1 MDGLKLIG
9 KFRIENL
16 NTGETRE
23 VTNTIHNAGLAMI
36 TNLIGSFST
45 PTGSRFTHVALGTG
59 SSTIN
64 SSNVTLGAEAMR
76 SGATLSQQTTSVT
89 NDTLRLIGSFVGDT
103 TETLNEAGIFNNPA
117 ANVGSML
124 SRVVFAGVPVVAS
137 DAINVTYN
145 VSFA

>member
-1 MDGLKLIG
+1 MEGLKLTG
-9 KFRIENL
+9 RLRIENV
-16 NTGETRE
+16 TQGIVRE
-23 VTNTIHNAGLAMI
+23 VDNTIHNVGLAMI

-45 PTGSRFTHVALGTG
+45 PTGSLYTHIALGTG

-64 SSNVTLGAEAMR
+64 SSDTTLGAETMR

-89 NDTLRLIGSFVGDT
+89 NDTLRFIGSFTGDT
-103 TETLNEAGIFNNPA
+103 TETLNEAGIFNNPS